1 MNAALIQQT
10 LSEVMASLPE
20 RVGAEVAS
28 AEQFSL
34 AARILADLTTGAEFA
49 EFLTTVAYDYLD

>member
-1 MNAALIQQT
+1 
-10 LSEVMASLPE
+10 MASLPD
-20 RVGAEVAS
+20 RVGAEAAA

-49 EFLTTVAYDYLD
+49 EFLTTVAYDFLD